1 MYSNFGYI
9 KIDLQY
15 YLFSKYVRLLFFS
28 RLLEIKKNY

>member
-15 YLFSKYVRLLFFS
+15 YLFSKYIRLFYFC
-28 RLLEIKKNY
+28 

>member
-15 YLFSKYVRLLFFS
+15 YLFSKYVRLLCFC
-28 RLLEIKKNY
+28 